1 MTGRQFQTWPIL
13 RRTAV
18 ICQSRQAWQSPAA
31 PAASVRRQRYIAVP
45 SCRGAP
51 CGRIGGPDPRRH
63 PKPTC
68 RMRRHGGRRWAPGPP
83 TWRQG
88 RRRAKAT
95 IPPPGLAKD
104 GRAAPHAENSTAW
117 KYATHAHKHP
127 DIRGNALLLGLAH
140 TCSWR
145 ALRLNALVVVLVVVV
160 LVSLLLL
167 ILLILY
173 PSHCY
178 IIIIVTIIIIKPT
191 FSSSEMET
199 VLLEAG
205 SAATRLLPRPHEPA
219 IRRCPSRSE
228 LSGGREPRTCQA
240 TEARARQRDRRHQAS
255 VQEKSVSSG

>member
-1 MTGRQFQTWPIL
+1 MTGRRSRRPAGGFAARFPRSYGPLCRPGCDNCHLGSLTTADALPMTGRQFQTWPIL

-68 RMRRHGGRRWAPGPP
+68 RMRRHGRRRWAPGPP
-83 TWRQG
+83 TTWRQG

-95 IPPPGLAKD
+95 IRPPGLAKD
-104 GRAAPHAENSTAW
+104 GRAAPDAENSTAW

-127 DIRGNALLLGLAH
+127 EFRGNALLLGLVH

-145 ALRLNALVVVLVVVV
+145 ALRLNALVVVA
-160 LVSLLLL
+160 VS
-167 ILLILY
+167 I
-173 PSHCY
+173 
-178 IIIIVTIIIIKPT
+178 T
-191 FSSSEMET
+191 
-199 VLLEAG
+199 
-205 SAATRLLPRPHEPA
+205 AATNTTITLSETLLHDYY
-219 IRRCPSRSE
+219 CHY
-228 LSGGREPRTCQA
+228 CYY
-240 TEARARQRDRRHQAS
+240 
-255 VQEKSVSSG
+255 